1 MPKAHEWRSAMQ
13 RGLRIFGLED
23 KPGAAPLG
31 LAAVLIVLGAVLLA
45 AFPRQDVA
53 TAAGAVVWLTGAAI
67 AVRGWVRI
75 IRLRRRDSS

>member
-1 MPKAHEWRSAMQ
+1 MQ

-23 KPGAAPLG
+23 KPGSASLG
-31 LAAVLIVLGAVLLA
+31 LAAVLIVVGAVLLA

-53 TAAGAVVWLTGAAI
+53 TAVGAVLWLIGAAI

-75 IRLRRRDSS
+75 MRLRRRDSS